1 MYKKDRFHQFRF
13 TDFNQP
19 LGMKMNPENRWI
31 KKAELIPWN
40 DIEDRYA
47 QLFPSGTGMPA
58 KPLRMALGSLLI
70 QKQYSYSD
78 RELVEQIIENP
89 YYQYFIGLPGYQ
101 QEAPFVPSL
110 LVEFR
115 KRLTEDVL
123 DEINEMILR
132 FNHPDDPNPPSGS
145 GDPADHKE
153 QEEQRQNKGTLMI
166 DATCAPQYIA
176 FPQDINLLNEGR
188 ENLEPIIDAI
198 CY

>member
-1 MYKKDRFHQFRF
+1 MIPEKTLHFEEMPMYKKDRFHQFRF

-47 QLFPSGTGMPA
+47 QLFPSDTGVPA

-89 YYQYFIGLPGYQ
+89 YYQYFIGL
-101 QEAPFVPSL
+101 EAFQH
-110 LVEFR
+110 
-115 KRLTEDVL
+115 DVL
-123 DEINEMILR
+123 RLQGL
-132 FNHPDDPNPPSGS
+132 FW
-145 GDPADHKE
+145 
-153 QEEQRQNKGTLMI
+153 
-166 DATCAPQYIA
+166 
-176 FPQDINLLNEGR
+176 
-188 ENLEPIIDAI
+188 
-198 CY
+198 